1 MTGSGEASHWA
12 KGWFSGVRG
21 HQSLVYSILTN
32 IIIRI
37 PNNYK
42 PKVARGRYCRKGM
55 ANFQNCKNAQKSAYI
70 FVFCV
75 IVSQFGLFMRKKL
88 DSAAMWVYNLFIQY
102 FVQSFGTA
110 AKMKVPGGKYAWL
123 QELRPEP

>member
-1 MTGSGEASHWA
+1 
-12 KGWFSGVRG
+12 
-21 HQSLVYSILTN
+21 
-32 IIIRI
+32 
-37 PNNYK
+37 
-42 PKVARGRYCRKGM
+42 M